1 MFKPTYCYLFV
12 VTGSLNI
19 INTMLEQ
26 SYNSGNFNDD
36 KEHRILIKSGRRF
49 CQVTSINI
57 LVHLFEK
64 LF

>member
-26 SYNSGNFNDD
+26 SYNSENFNDD
-36 KEHRILIKSGRRF
+36 KESRILIKSGRRF
-49 CQVTSINI
+49 CQVTSINT
-57 LVHLFEK
+57 LAHLFEK